1 MGIFIRF
8 NLTPRY
14 LHLHY
19 VQYLPTVYH
28 ILISLI
34 TLMYNYGRKATG
46 GRERCEREREI
57 GKGMEV
63 GWKEKDRERE
73 FEFQC

>member
-1 MGIFIRF
+1 MSLDGNIYKIQF
-8 NLTPRY
+8 NTY
-14 LHLHY
+14 LPY

-28 ILISLI
+28 ILI
-34 TLMYNYGRKATG
+34 TLMYKYGRRATG
-46 GRERCEREREI
+46 GRERCDREREI